1 LEFPRHFTGPVFFRR
16 QRGGASER
24 AHQRDDD
31 RAHLMP
37 HEPNKE
43 RREDRRA
50 EDDSERGLRQIAA
63 RRLVRKL
70 PRDEFEMAFDQSEVG
85 SRLIDARNCTMFSS
99 GMRTLWQRP
108 VAQALRYVAS
118 SGIPYFGIQTRC
130 VDAGGA
136 AARHSGAARIG
147 RGLRY

>member
-1 LEFPRHFTGPVFFRR
+1 VLALEFPRHFTGPVFFRR

-31 RAHLMP
+31 LAHLMP

-70 PRDEFEMAFDQSEVG
+70 PRDEFEIAFDQSEVG
-85 SRLIDARNCTMFSS
+85 SRLIDRPQLYDVFVWHSMRPS
-99 GMRTLWQRP
+99 GSWKYDRRE
-108 VAQALRYVAS
+108 
-118 SGIPYFGIQTRC
+118 
-130 VDAGGA
+130 
-136 AARHSGAARIG
+136 
-147 RGLRY
+147 